1 MQIRRKYNIG
11 AALFSS
17 LAIFLLAHFS
27 GAGGRAVDEN
37 SLLDAIVSP
46 PSTVTHMAVYGVPGY
61 ASACSGCT
69 KTGAGTEIF
78 FSKLRMAFD
87 EDWISKIFFLN
98 HAPKFAKHSLYFCGR
113 LRGVLS
119 EPSLSRGFDL
129 SFSGLSPPSL

>member
-1 MQIRRKYNIG
+1 MHIRRKYNIG
-11 AALFSS
+11 VALFSS

-27 GAGGRAVDEN
+27 GADGRAVHEN
-37 SLLDAIVSP
+37 SLPDAIVYL
-46 PSTVTHMAVYGVPGY
+46 PSTVKHMVIDRVPGY

-69 KTGAGTEIF
+69 KTGAGPEVF

-87 EDWISKIFFLN
+87 EDWISKIFSLN

-119 EPSLSRGFDL
+119 GLSPSRGFNL